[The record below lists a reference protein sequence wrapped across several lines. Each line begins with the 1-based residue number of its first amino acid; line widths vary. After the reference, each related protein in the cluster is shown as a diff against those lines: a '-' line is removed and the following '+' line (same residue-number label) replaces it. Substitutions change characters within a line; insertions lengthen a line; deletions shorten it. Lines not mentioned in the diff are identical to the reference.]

1 MPKSHEKFHSTDGKR
16 LILVVD
22 DEPINR
28 MILEGYLEEEYEVIT
43 AADGGEA
50 IEKIHHYKDLLSLVL
65 LDLLLPDMNGLDILK
80 EIKTNRAMQNIPV
93 IVVTSEQDEEVR
105 SLVLGAIDFIPKPYP
120 KPEVVLARIQKTIEL
135 SEDRDII
142 HHTERDA
149 LTGLYNREYF
159 YQYALQFDL
168 FHKEIPMDAVV
179 IDINHF
185 HMINERFGKNY
196 GDSILRKIGE
206 RAREIV
212 QDSDGIV
219 CRREA
224 DTFLV
229 YCRHRED
236 YQEVLDYA
244 SLGLAGD
251 DSGNSRVRLRMG
263 VYYNV
268 DKSLDVE
275 RRFDRAKQASDTVRN
290 SFQQSIGY
298 YDDTLHEKELFA
310 EQLVEE
316 FHTAIQEQQF
326 CVHYQ
331 PKFDVR
337 PEIPILASAE
347 ALVRW
352 QHPTLGMISPGL
364 FIPLFEENGLIKELD
379 QYVWRKAAAQI
390 RDWKDRFN
398 FSVPVS
404 VNVSRI
410 DMYDPE
416 LIPTFV
422 GILNEFQISARE
434 LLLEITESAYT
445 KDSEQIIETVN
456 RLRALGFKVEMDDF
470 GTGYSSLNMIS
481 TLPIDALKLDMQFIR
496 NAFKEGRDTRMLE
509 VIIDIADYLSVPV
522 IAEGV
527 ETQEQL
533 HALRAMGCDMVQGY
547 YFSKPLPAEEYE
559 RYVVERKDQE
569 TSLPPR
575 TVRVQDPDGGDE
587 ASFGKIAQ
595 ALSSGFE
602 CIYYVDIETNH
613 YVEFN
618 SEGKFEDL
626 QIERSG
632 DDFFEDAVLS
642 ITSLV
647 YEEDRERLTL
657 CLKKDAL
664 LDQLMDAQPF
674 SITYRMV
681 LDREP
686 VYYNLKAVKSRRMD
700 DQHIVIGI
708 NNVDEQMKQAGQ
720 TLIEPANS
728 LNFNMLAYAL
738 TSDMECIYY
747 VDMVSDTYK
756 TFTANGDYTRL
767 PLHLTGMNFFREFRE
782 NMEKLIC
789 EEDKD
794 KVLDAL
800 EKENLKRCLKDRSVF
815 SLIFRLLIENRI
827 LYYQM
832 KVVSAG
838 GKGDPHVIIGISN
851 VDAQVAQEEELKA
864 RKTKETVTYASIAQ
878 ALAADY
884 FSIYYVDPETDQYFE
899 YSSHLGYH
907 GLDPE
912 KSGENFFDMDK
923 TNALKSVYPEDFPM
937 VRSAINKK
945 KLLKTLEK
953 NGTFTLTY
961 RLLFDGVPTYVH
973 LKASLLKDGAGKH
986 IVIGISNVD
995 DQIRREQEHAK
1006 AMRMANRDA
1015 LTGVKSKY
1023 AYLEEESRINQSI
1036 ASGNADPFA
1045 IAVCDL
1051 NDLKTVNDTLG
1062 HKAGDQYICDACATI
1077 CDVFKHSPVF
1087 RVGGDE
1093 FVAILR
1099 GVDYEHRE
1107 SLQKLMTRANEDKQ
1121 KQGGAIIACGMSDY
1135 IPGQDADFDSVF
1147 NRADAAMY
1155 EDKKSLKKE

>member
-1 MPKSHEKFHSTDGKR
+1 MPKSHKKFHSTDGKR

-28 MILEGYLEEEYEVIT
+28 MLLEGYLEEEYEVLT
-43 AADGGEA
+43 AADGREA
-50 IEKIHHYKDLLSLVL
+50 IEKIRRYRDLLSLVL

-80 EIKTNRAMQNIPV
+80 EVKTSGVTQNIPV
-93 IVVTSEQDEEVR
+93 IVMTSEQDEEVR

-142 HHTERDA
+142 HHTERDV

-159 YQYALQFDL
+159 YQYAMQFDL

-179 IDINHF
+179 IDVNHF
-185 HMINERFGKNY
+185 HMINERFGKSY
-196 GDSILRKIGE
+196 GDSVLRRIGE
-206 RAREIV
+206 RVREIV

-244 SLGLAGD
+244 SVGLSGD
-251 DSGNSRVRLRMG
+251 DSVNNRVRLRMG

-268 DKSLDVE
+268 DKDLDVE

-290 SFQQSIGY
+290 SFQKSIGY
-298 YDDTLHEKELFA
+298 YDDTLHEAELFA

-316 FHTAIQEQQF
+316 FHTAIDQHQF
-326 CVHYQ
+326 CVYYQ

-364 FIPLFEENGLIKELD
+364 FIPLFEENGLIQELD
-379 QYVWRKAAAQI
+379 QYVWRTAAAQI
-390 RDWKDRFN
+390 REWKDRFH

-422 GILNEFQISARE
+422 GILNEYQISARE

-456 RLRALGFKVEMDDF
+456 RLRALGFRVEMDDF

-527 ETQEQL
+527 ETEEQL
-533 HALRAMGCDMVQGY
+533 HALKAMGCDMVQGY
-547 YFSKPLPAEEYE
+547 YFSRPLPAEDYE
-559 RYVVERKDQE
+559 KYVVERKDQE
-569 TSLPPR
+569 KSLPPR
-575 TVRVQDPDGGDE
+575 TVRVQDPDGEGE
-587 ASFGKIAQ
+587 VSFGRIAQ

-602 CIYYVDIETNH
+602 CIYYVDIESNH

-618 SEGKFEDL
+618 SEGRFEDL

-632 DDFFEDAVLS
+632 SDFFEDIMNYIA
-642 ITSLV
+642 TLV
-647 YEEDRERLTL
+647 YEEDKDRLSL
-657 CLKKDAL
+657 CLKKETL
-664 LDQLMDAQPF
+664 LDQLMEPQPF
-674 SITYRMV
+674 SITYRV
-681 LDREP
+681 LLDGAP
-686 VYYNLKAVKSRRMD
+686 VYYNLKAVKSRRLD
-700 DQHIVIGI
+700 DQHIVIGVSNI
-708 NNVDEQMKQAGQ
+708 NEQMKQAGQ
-720 TLIEPANS
+720 DALEPANS

-756 TFTANGDYTRL
+756 TFSANGEYTKI
-767 PLHLTGMNFFREFRE
+767 PLHMTGMNFFREFRE
-782 NMEKLIC
+782 NMEALIC
-789 EEDKD
+789 EEDRD
-794 KVLDAL
+794 KVLASL
-800 EKENLKRCLKDRSVF
+800 NKETLKKSLRDRSVF
-815 SLIFRLLIENRI
+815 TRIYRLMIEGRC

-838 GKGDPHVIIGISN
+838 GKGDPHIIIGISN

-864 RKTKETVTYASIAQ
+864 RQSKENVTYASIAQ

-884 FSIYYVDPETDQYFE
+884 FSIYYVDPETDEYFE

-912 KSGENFFDMDK
+912 RSGENFFDMDH
-923 TNALKSVYPEDFPM
+923 TNALKSVFPDDLPM
-937 VRSAINKK
+937 VRSAIHKK

-973 LKASLLKDGAGKH
+973 LKASLLEDASGKH

-995 DQIRREQEHAK
+995 DQIRREQEHIK
-1006 AMRMANRDA
+1006 AMRLANRDA
-1015 LTGVKSKY
+1015 LTGVKSKH
-1023 AYLEEESRINQSI
+1023 AYLEEEERVNQEI
-1036 ASGNADPFA
+1036 ASGHTEEFA
-1045 IAVCDL
+1045 VAVCDL

-1062 HKAGDQYICDACATI
+1062 HKAGDQYIRDACSAI
-1077 CDVFKHSPVF
+1077 CHVFKHSPVF

-1099 GVDYEHRE
+1099 GTDYERRD
-1107 SLQKLMTRANEDKQ
+1107 SLKELMNQINEDKVN
-1121 KQGGAIIACGMSDY
+1121 QGGAVIACGMSDY
-1135 IPGQDADFDSVF
+1135 LPGEDKILGSVF
-1147 NRADAAMY
+1147 ERADAAMY
-1155 EDKKSLKKE
+1155 ENKKLWKKV